1 MNEVQK
7 NYVKTRI
14 IGTLIALAV
23 IGVAV
28 SAFLWYWVA
37 VGVFSIIGILLASVM
52 IIEIVNHYR
61 YKWRILAVTEPDEE
75 DYFDQFFYRV
85 KHDLIMY
92 LDEDSLTPEEKTY
105 IEKISKIKKPALL

>member
-7 NYVKTRI
+7 DYLKTRI
-14 IGTLIALAV
+14 IGVLIAFAV

-37 VGVFSIIGILLASVM
+37 VGVFAIIGILLVSVM
-52 IIEIVNHYR
+52 VIEIVGHYR
-61 YKWRILAVTEPDEE
+61 YKWRILAVTEPDEK
-75 DYFDQFFYRV
+75 DYFDRFFYRV
-85 KHDLIMY
+85 KHNLIMY
-92 LDEDSLTPEEKTY
+92 LDEDSFTPEEKAY